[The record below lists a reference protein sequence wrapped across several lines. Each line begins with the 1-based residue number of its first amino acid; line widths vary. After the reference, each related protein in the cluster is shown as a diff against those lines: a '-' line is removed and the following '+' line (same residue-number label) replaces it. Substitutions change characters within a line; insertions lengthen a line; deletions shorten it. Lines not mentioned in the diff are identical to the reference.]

1 MTPSFAQELEDVSFR
16 QWVDYRNGELSV
28 AFDDTPLPVALSVIY
43 TGTGLQIDMPTVDQE
58 QVVNLRLSGLP
69 FESAMRLVLASM
81 GYDNFAV
88 MYDDEGRPSRA
99 IVINARLNERADLLP
114 DEAVEPQHDGPV
126 PLPLTTEEQERIQ
139 REFDRWHELKD
150 AQRGRII
157 DRLKSLPPSAQR
169 EQLVQEYGKTL
180 LGLNK

>member
-1 MTPSFAQELEDVSFR
+1 MTPSFAQELEDASFR
-16 QWVDYRNGELSV
+16 HWVDYRNGELSV
-28 AFDDTPLPVALSVIY
+28 AFDATPVPVALAVIRAR
-43 TGTGLQIDMPTVDQE
+43 TGFRIDMPTMDKE
-58 QVVNLRLSGLP
+58 QVVYLRLSRLP
-69 FESAMRLVLASM
+69 FESAMRLVLASI

-99 IVINARLNERADLLP
+99 IVINARLDERANLMP
-114 DEAVEPQHDGPV
+114 DEVVEPQHGGPV

-139 REFDRWHELKD
+139 REFERWHELKD
-150 AQRGRII
+150 EQRGRIV

-169 EQLVQEYGKTL
+169 EQLVQEYGKIL